1 MRLTQLTLSHNKLVD
16 LPNDIVN
23 LRALQKLELTHN
35 NLESLPKPMSEL
47 RKLECLY
54 AQHNDIKELPEFIGC
69 DALREIHL
77 SNNFI
82 TVSLS

>member
-1 MRLTQLTLSHNKLVD
+1 
-16 LPNDIVN
+16 
-23 LRALQKLELTHN
+23 
-35 NLESLPKPMSEL
+35 MSEL

-54 AQHNDIKELPEFIGC
+54 AQHNDITELPEFIGC

-82 TVSLS
+82 TVSLNLNQ

>member
-1 MRLTQLTLSHNKLVD
+1 
-16 LPNDIVN
+16 
-23 LRALQKLELTHN
+23 
-35 NLESLPKPMSEL
+35 MSEL

-82 TVSLS
+82 TVSTTNVSFDQLTNFFFNRKLKEISVRAYLY

>member
-1 MRLTQLTLSHNKLVD
+1 
-16 LPNDIVN
+16 
-23 LRALQKLELTHN
+23 
-35 NLESLPKPMSEL
+35 MSEL

-69 DALREIHL
+69 DSLREIHL

-82 TVSLS
+82 TVSFRLIPIINKFKILF